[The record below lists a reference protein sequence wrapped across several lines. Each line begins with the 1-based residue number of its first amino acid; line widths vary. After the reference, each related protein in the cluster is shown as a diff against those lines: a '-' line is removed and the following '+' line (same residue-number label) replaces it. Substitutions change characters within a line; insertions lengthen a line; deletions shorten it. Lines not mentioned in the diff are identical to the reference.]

1 MTKASHIFTPGSFPT
16 HTFVDD
22 HLKEKKEQLLD
33 TLDMGSMLISIAG
46 PSKSGKTVFV
56 EQCLGR
62 QNLIQVTGAG
72 VNRPEELWFKVFD
85 IIGTPMPQSTSSTSG
100 RGGKVGG
107 SGEVE
112 GGIFVAKGTAG
123 VSAESSHSD
132 SETVSSSFAIDC
144 LQLLIRELANTDFVV
159 FIDDF
164 HYISKETQREV
175 ARQIKEAIRQGVKF
189 ICASVPYHADDVI
202 RSNPDLRGR
211 VFSID
216 FQYWGKEILEKIA
229 YKGFPE
235 LGISYRNTA
244 IDVLAS
250 EAAGSPQ
257 LMQYLCLN
265 SCYELGVREY
275 RDEDGGATE
284 LTNDQS
290 LLQRICKRTV
300 LSTDYGSIVEKMKEG
315 PKTRGSDRLIHNTTH
330 GWSGDVYRLL
340 VKALSLSPPTL
351 TFRYGPLNERVTGM
365 CQGSAPS
372 GSSITGAC
380 EHSARIVNDAALD
393 RIVEWDGASDVFDIR
408 DPYFLFFLRWSDL
421 TDS

>member
-1 MTKASHIFTPGSFPT
+1 MTRATQVFTPGSFPT

-22 HLKEKKEQLLD
+22 HLRDKNQQLMDALD
-33 TLDMGSMLISIAG
+33 TGSMLVSISG

-72 VNRPEELWFKVFD
+72 VTRPEELWLKVFD
-85 IIGTPMPQSTSSTSG
+85 IVGTPIPQYSSSTLG
-100 RGGKVGG
+100 TGGKTNG
-107 SGEVE
+107 SGQLE
-112 GGIFVAKGTAG
+112 GGIVLAKGKASIS
-123 VSAESSHSD
+123 VESSHSE
-132 SETVSSSFAIDC
+132 SETLSSSYAIDC
-144 LQLLIRELANTDFVV
+144 LQLLIREVAKTDFVI

-164 HYISKETQREV
+164 HYIKKETQQEV

-216 FQYWGKEILEKIA
+216 FQYWGKEVLQKIA
-229 YKGFPE
+229 YKGFAE
-235 LGISYRNTA
+235 LGISYQDSA
-244 IDVLAS
+244 VDFLAS

-265 SCYELGVREY
+265 SCYELGVRES
-275 RDEDGGATE
+275 DGRGVE
-284 LTNDQS
+284 LVNDRS
-290 LLQRICKRTV
+290 LLHKICKRTV

-315 PKTRGSDRLIHNTTH
+315 PKTRGSDRLIYNTTN

-340 VKALSLSPPTL
+340 VKALSLDPPTL
-351 TFRYGPLNERVTGM
+351 TFRYGPLNERIVGI
-365 CQGSAPS
+365 CQGSPPS

-380 EHSARIVNDAALD
+380 DHSARIVNDSALD
-393 RIVEWDGASDVFDIR
+393 RIVEWDGESDVFDIR
-408 DPYFLFFLRWSDL
+408 DPYFLFFLRWSDV

>member
-1 MTKASHIFTPGSFPT
+1 MTKASQIFTPGSFPT

-22 HLKEKKEQLLD
+22 HLRDKKEQLLD
-33 TLDMGSMLISIAG
+33 TLEMGSMLISIAG

-72 VNRPEELWFKVFD
+72 VNKPEELWLKVFD
-85 IIGTPMPQSTSSTSG
+85 IIGTPIPHSTSSTSG
-100 RGGKVGG
+100 SAGKVGG
-107 SGEVE
+107 SGQVE
-112 GGIFVAKGTAG
+112 GGIIVAKGKAG
-123 VSAESSHSD
+123 VSVESSHSD
-132 SETVSSSFAIDC
+132 SETSSSSFAIDC
-144 LQLLIRELANTDFVV
+144 LQLLIREVANTEFVI

-164 HYISKETQREV
+164 HYISQETQREV
-175 ARQIKEAIRQGVKF
+175 AKQIKEAIRQGVRF

-265 SCYELGVREY
+265 SCYELGVREH
-275 RDEDGGATE
+275 DGGGTVE
-284 LTNDQS
+284 LANDRS
-290 LLQRICKRTV
+290 LLQRICRRTV

-315 PKTRGSDRLIHNTTH
+315 PKTRGSDRLIHNTAY

-340 VKALSLSPPTL
+340 VKALSLDPPTL
-351 TFRYGPLNERVTGM
+351 TFRYAPLNDRITSM

-393 RIVEWDGASDVFDIR
+393 RIVEWDGSSDVFDIR